1 LRHWAPDFAGLVA
14 GKVFPGDFDPVAHAD
29 IVTTTHKTSR
39 SPPGSMVLCTE
50 EFAEHVDKGCPMVLG
65 GPSPHVMAAKA
76 ISLQEALSSEF
87 QTYPAKIIENCR
99 TLAPSCIDEGLTVL
113 TGGTDNHLMQ
123 IDVRPFDL
131 TGLQSEAV
139 LREARITLNK
149 NTIPFDTN
157 GPWFASELRLGTPG
171 LTTLGMGAEEMQE
184 IGFILSNVLKH
195 TRALKLTKGTQAG
208 QLSKRGYKSS
218 EEALKNAQTRVT
230 ALLNRFPLYPE
241 IDLKYLQQ
249 AFA

>member
-1 LRHWAPDFAGLVA
+1 
-14 GKVFPGDFDPVAHAD
+14 
-29 IVTTTHKTSR
+29 
-39 SPPGSMVLCTE
+39 
-50 EFAEHVDKGCPMVLG
+50 
-65 GPSPHVMAAKA
+65 
-76 ISLQEALSSEF
+76 
-87 QTYPAKIIENCR
+87 
-99 TLAPSCIDEGLTVL
+99 
-113 TGGTDNHLMQ
+113 MQ

-131 TGLQSEAV
+131 TGLQCEAV

-157 GPWFASELRLGTPG
+157 GPWFASGLRLGTPG

-195 TRALKLTKGTQAG
+195 TRALKLTKGKQAG

-218 EEALKNAQTRVT
+218 EEALKNAQSRVT

-241 IDLKYLQQ
+241 IDLEYLQQ